1 MDFRLTPEQ
10 ALLRDQARELLAAR
24 LPHERL
30 EAVLA
35 SPAGW
40 DRSLWQELAG
50 LGLIGIALPESV
62 GGAGLGLVEEALV
75 LEETGAA
82 LLPAPYLATALLAA
96 PLLAARPELARDA
109 VSGTRTWTLAR
120 EGDVTAEP
128 ATGGGWRLR
137 GTLMLVPDLGSADG
151 VVVVARAADGVG
163 IWALPAGGR
172 RALLDTTDATRRLGV
187 LELDGEEA
195 LVLAAPGQ
203 AGEALAAAR
212 IRARVA
218 LAAEALGVTRRA
230 LDLGVDYAR
239 SRTQFGKA
247 IGAYQAVAHPL
258 ADTYADLELARSLVW
273 RAAWAVDAGEPDAG
287 LDAAM
292 AKSFAADAAVSA
304 CERTIQVHGSIGF
317 TWEHPLQRLLKRAQ
331 GIAVLAGS
339 SAALRAEIAAAVL
352 DGPGTLE

>member
-1 MDFRLTPEQ
+1 MDFRVTPEQ
-10 ALLRDQARELLAAR
+10 AMLRDQVRDLLAAR

-35 SPAGW
+35 SDAGW
-40 DRSLWQELAG
+40 DRALWAELAE
-50 LGLIGIALPESV
+50 LGLIGIALPEAV
-62 GGAGLGLVEEALV
+62 GGAGLGLVEEVLV

-96 PLLAARPELARDA
+96 PLLAARPELAREA
-109 VSGTRTWTLAR
+109 AGGARTWTLAR

-128 ATGGGWRLR
+128 AAGGGWRLR

-163 IWALPAGGR
+163 VWALTQGGR
-172 RALLDTTDATRRLGV
+172 RTVLDTTDETRRLGV
-187 LELDGEEA
+187 LELAGEEA
-195 LVLAAPGQ
+195 VELVAPGR
-203 AGEALAAAR
+203 ADEALAAAR

-230 LDLGVDYAR
+230 LAIGVEHAR
-239 SRTQFGKA
+239 TRTQFGKA

-273 RAAWAVDAGEPDAG
+273 RAAWAVDAGQPDAG
-287 LDAAM
+287 LDAAL
-292 AKSFAADAAVSA
+292 AKSFAADAAVAA
-304 CERTIQVHGSIGF
+304 CERSIQVHASIGF

-339 SAALRAEIAAAVL
+339 GSALRAEIAAAVL
-352 DGPGTLE
+352 DGSGALE